1 MKLKLLSS
9 LSPPLALPGSPNGS
23 GFAVY
28 LQLSRVRKLNYS
40 EACMVKMH
48 LECNVTYTDLS
59 PFSFFFFLFPVWLIA
74 LIVN

>member
-1 MKLKLLSS
+1 MQVKVLSS
-9 LSPPLALPGSPNGS
+9 YSPPLALPGSPNGS
-23 GFAVY
+23 GFPAY
-28 LQLSRVRKLNYS
+28 LQLYRVRKRNYS

-59 PFSFFFFLFPVWLIA
+59 PFPFFLFAIWLFA